1 MLYRDR
7 SAEGHEE
14 SLPEKKAG
22 IVTASKLNIRS
33 SPNISAPTVAQ
44 PLQQGTIVEII
55 QETHGWYE
63 VNIQKRGWIKKD
75 YVRT

>member
-7 SAEGHEE
+7 SDEGQEE
-14 SLPEKKAG
+14 SMPEKKAG

-33 SPNISAPTVAQ
+33 SPNISALTVAQ
-44 PLQQGTIVEII
+44 PLEHGTLIEII
-55 QETHGWYE
+55 RETQGWYE
-63 VNIQKRGWIKKD
+63 VNVQKRGWVKKD